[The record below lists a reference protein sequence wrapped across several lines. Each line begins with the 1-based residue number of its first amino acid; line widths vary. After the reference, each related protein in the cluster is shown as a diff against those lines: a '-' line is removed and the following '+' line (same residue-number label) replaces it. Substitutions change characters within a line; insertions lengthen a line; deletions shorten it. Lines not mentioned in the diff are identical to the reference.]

1 MQTEKQN
8 CKGNKK
14 TKKTRNVEYVVDKIT
29 ILSFFS
35 IAHAH
40 KTVRAGKQNKHS
52 TAQNGNARKQTN
64 KHKRTG
70 KQSKKTKN
78 ENKKKHNLPSTCK
91 NTQKNNHKNTKH
103 ATCSRI
109 NAIFE
114 AECANTIFT
123 IEKSC
128 QSSQNTHKISK
139 IRKNLRQNCRNNK
152 QSHET

>member
-78 ENKKKHNLPSTCK
+78 ENKK
-91 NTQKNNHKNTKH
+91 
-103 ATCSRI
+103 
-109 NAIFE
+109 
-114 AECANTIFT
+114 NTICRQHAKT
-123 IEKSC
+123 RKKTTTKT
-128 QSSQNTHKISK
+128 QNMQHVV
-139 IRKNLRQNCRNNK
+139 
-152 QSHET
+152 E